1 MTPAGRVRLGD
12 RNAVAATGRLGYK
25 GAREVLVF
33 VTGVRSAWQGVRSRG
48 WRAVLEVVLL
58 AVALAANTVV
68 FSAADA
74 YMFRRVPYPTAR
86 HLIEFDRRISSRELV
101 EWRRQTDLFAALHG
115 YATRPVFLQA
125 QGQPEIVDVADVTPG
140 LIDLLGVPPRWGRAL
155 TDADAGEAS
164 GEVVVVGEALAR
176 RRFGSPAS
184 AVGRTLETTGAPLV
198 IVGVMPR
205 EFLFPSRG
213 CEIWRVLD
221 VRAPSRAVSIV
232 GRLAPG
238 YTVASIAP
246 ALAGRASFV
255 ATAAG
260 NQRPTVAIARELRL
274 SQLGPEA
281 RRLLLVIAGA
291 ALCLLLTACANVASL
306 ELATAMRRMRA
317 MSVHL
322 ALGATR
328 NRLMRSGLMEGLW
341 ILTPAVVAAAALAIY
356 GTRGLAA
363 AIPNRMFDSANAV
376 DLDARALGVMAIAA
390 VATWLLVS
398 LPLAWLASRSQLVD
412 LLKSESRTS
421 IASRAGLRL
430 RQALTV
436 VEVALAVLLLC
447 GSLLYLR
454 TYGAL
459 VNLGKGFDSRH
470 LAIVSLTL
478 PTQTYPT
485 GQARELLA
493 DQVIARLLA
502 HPGVEAVSH
511 PNTLPPSLGENY
523 SAALEID
530 GQPVPT
536 DRVAIGLNRVDSQF
550 FSTLRIPMRRGDT
563 FDAGAPPTVA
573 IVDETFA
580 RTFWPNHDPI
590 GHVFRIAGRQPV
602 LTVVGIAGHVR
613 NDADDPSGPSEQQFQ
628 VYVPKQPPPSPAPST
643 APTSIQNQPLY
654 GFIDLAVRL
663 DPSVRATDLLAD
675 VRSIDSRFRLKVDG
689 MDEIYARRFEDT
701 LLATDVMSGFG
712 SLAFFLAMAGLYGVL
727 AVLVAGRRR
736 EIGIRMA
743 LGADRRA
750 IAGLVVGSCA
760 RLVAMGIGLGL
771 IATAGASR
779 VLRSQ
784 FFGVSPSDPATYAL
798 IAFAVAATAL
808 IASWSPARQA
818 ARVDPAV
825 TLRSE

>member
-1 MTPAGRVRLGD
+1 MP
-12 RNAVAATGRLGYK
+12 VAATGRLRYK
-25 GAREVLVF
+25 DAREVLMSL
-33 VTGVRSAWQGVRSRG
+33 TDVRSAWQGVRSRG

-68 FSAADA
+68 FSVADA
-74 YMFRRVPYPTAR
+74 YVFRRVPYPTAR
-86 HLIEFDRRISSRELV
+86 HLIEFDKRISSRELV

-125 QGQPEIVDVADVTPG
+125 EGQPEIVDVADVTPG
-140 LIDLLGVPPRWGRAL
+140 LIDLLGVSPRWGRAL
-155 TDADAGEAS
+155 SDAEERESS
-164 GEVVVVGEALAR
+164 GEVVVVSEELAR

-221 VRAPSRAVSIV
+221 LRAPSRSVSIV
-232 GRLAPG
+232 GGLAPG
-238 YTVASIAP
+238 RTVASITQ
-246 ALAGRASFV
+246 ALAGRASSV
-255 ATAAG
+255 AAAAG
-260 NQRPTVAIARELRL
+260 SARPTTAIARELRL
-274 SQLGPEA
+274 SQLNPEA
-281 RRLLLVIAGA
+281 RRLLLVIVGA

-306 ELATAMRRMRA
+306 ELATAMSRVRA

-328 NRLMRSGLMEGLW
+328 GRLMRSGLMEGLW
-341 ILTPAVVAAAALAIY
+341 ILAPAIVAATALASY
-356 GTRGLAA
+356 GTRVLAA
-363 AIPNRMFDSANAV
+363 AIPDRVFESANVV
-376 DLDARALGVMAIAA
+376 DLDGRALGVMTIAA
-390 VATWLLVS
+390 IATWLLVS
-398 LPLAWLASRSQLVD
+398 LPLAWLASRSQLID

-430 RQALTV
+430 RQALTI

-447 GSLLYLR
+447 GGLLYLR

-459 VNLGKGFDSRH
+459 VSLGKGFDSRR
-470 LAIVSLTL
+470 LAVVSLTL
-478 PTQTYPT
+478 PTQTYPN

-493 DQVIARLLA
+493 DQVITRLRA

-511 PNTLPPSLGENY
+511 PDTLPPGLGENY
-523 SAALEID
+523 SASLDVD

-550 FSTLRIPMRRGDT
+550 FSTLRIPLRRGDA
-563 FDAGAPPTVA
+563 FEKGAPPAVA

-580 RTFWPNHDPI
+580 KTFWPNQDPI

-613 NDADDPSGPSEQQFQ
+613 NDADDPSGPSERQFQ
-628 VYVPKQPPPSPAPST
+628 VYVPRQPPPPPAPST

-663 DPSVRATDLLAD
+663 DPSVRASDLLAD
-675 VRSIDSRFRLKVDG
+675 VRSIDSRFRLKVDW

-701 LLATDVMSGFG
+701 LLATNVMSGFG
-712 SLAFFLAMAGLYGVL
+712 SLAFLLSMAGLYGVL
-727 AVLVAGRRR
+727 AVLVAGRLR

-750 IAGLVVGSCA
+750 IAGLVVGSCL
-760 RLVAMGIGLGL
+760 RLVALGIGLGL

-798 IAFAVAATAL
+798 VALAVAATAL
-808 IASWSPARQA
+808 VASWSPARQA

>member
-1 MTPAGRVRLGD
+1 MSLTD
-12 RNAVAATGRLGYK
+12 
-25 GAREVLVF
+25 
-33 VTGVRSAWQGVRSRG
+33 VRSAWQGVRSRG

-74 YMFRRVPYPTAR
+74 YVFRRVPYPAAR

-125 QGQPEIVDVADVTPG
+125 DGQPEIVDVADVTPG
-140 LIDLLGVPPRWGRAL
+140 LIDLLGVSPRWGRAL
-155 TDADAGEAS
+155 TDADASESS
-164 GEVVVVGEALAR
+164 GEVVVVSEELAR

-184 AVGRTLETTGAPLV
+184 AVGRRLETTGAPLV

-205 EFLFPSRG
+205 DFLFPSRG

-221 VRAPSRAVSIV
+221 LRAPSRIVSIV
-232 GRLAPG
+232 GGLAPEH
-238 YTVASIAP
+238 TVASITQAF
-246 ALAGRASFV
+246 AGRASSV
-255 ATAAG
+255 AAAAG
-260 NQRPTVAIARELRL
+260 NTRPTTTTTRELRL
-274 SQLGPEA
+274 SQLNPEA
-281 RRLLLVIAGA
+281 RRLLLVIVGA

-306 ELATAMRRMRA
+306 ELATAMSRMRA

-328 NRLMRSGLMEGLW
+328 GRLMRSGLMEGLW
-341 ILTPAVVAAAALAIY
+341 ILAPAIVAATALASY
-356 GTRGLAA
+356 GTRVLAA
-363 AIPNRMFDSANAV
+363 AIPDRVFDSANVV
-376 DLDARALGVMAIAA
+376 DLDARALAVMAIAA
-390 VATWLLVS
+390 IATWLLVS

-430 RQALTV
+430 RQALTI

-447 GSLLYLR
+447 GGLLYLR

-459 VNLGKGFDSRH
+459 VSLGKGFDSGH
-470 LAIVSLTL
+470 LAVLSLTL

-493 DQVIARLLA
+493 DQVITRLRA

-511 PNTLPPSLGENY
+511 PDTLPPGLGENY
-523 SAALEID
+523 SASLEVD

-550 FSTLRIPMRRGDT
+550 FSTLRIPIRRGDT
-563 FDAGAPPTVA
+563 FEAGTPPTVA

-580 RTFWPNHDPI
+580 RAFWPGQDPI
-590 GHVFRIAGRQPV
+590 GHSFRISARQPV
-602 LTVVGIAGHVR
+602 LTVAGIAGHVR
-613 NDADDPSGPSEQQFQ
+613 NDADDPSGPSERQFQ
-628 VYVPKQPPPSPAPST
+628 VYVPKQPPPGPST
-643 APTSIQNQPLY
+643 APASIQNQPLY

-675 VRSIDSRFRLKVDG
+675 VRAIDSRFRLKVDW

-701 LLATDVMSGFG
+701 LLATNVMSGFG

-727 AVLVAGRRR
+727 AVLVGGRLR

-750 IAGLVVGSCA
+750 IAALVVGSCA
-760 RLVAMGIGLGL
+760 RLVVLGIGLGL
-771 IATAGASR
+771 IATAGVSR

-784 FFGVSPSDPATYAL
+784 FFGVSPSDPAMYAVV
-798 IAFAVAATAL
+798 AFAVAATAL
-808 IASWSPARQA
+808 VASWSPARQA